1 MIIDFHTHCYPRPL
15 AEKVVQTDTSPRKL
29 PVPTPDNLL
38 AQMTEAGVDL
48 SVVLPV
54 ATRPDTVRDT
64 NQFAQSIQS
73 DRLLSFAAI
82 HPDSPDSLELLE
94 ELAEQGVKGVKFHP
108 PFQHFS
114 LDNPKYRSLYRKI
127 GALGLI
133 TVIHPGRALPEKDHY
148 CYPSTFSRVADDF
161 QGAPVILAHMGGI
174 LAEQAEIDLLP
185 QLPVYLDTALW
196 PIFMSQERFLQ
207 LIDRVGLDRV
217 LFGTDYP
224 YTTPEDC
231 VKHIQALPLT
241 DREKAQLLSGNAQT
255 LLRLHTR
262 KKPTE

>member
-1 MIIDFHTHCYPRPL
+1 MIVDFHTHCYPRPL
-15 AEKVVQTDTSPRKL
+15 AEKVARTDPSPRKL
-29 PVPTPDNLL
+29 PVPTTEDLL
-38 AQMTEAGVDL
+38 GQMTEAGVDL

-82 HPDSPDSLELLE
+82 HPDRPDSLDQLD

-114 LDNPKYRSLYRKI
+114 LDDPRYRPLYRKI
-127 GALGLI
+127 GDLGLI
-133 TVIHPGRALPEKDHY
+133 TVIHPGRALPEEEHY
-148 CYPSTFSRVADDF
+148 CYPSTFARVADDF
-161 QGAPVILAHMGGI
+161 MGAPVILAHMGGI
-174 LAEQAEIDLLP
+174 LIQQAELDLLP
-185 QLPVYLDTALW
+185 HLPVHLDTALW

-207 LIDRVGLDRV
+207 LIDLVGLDRV

-224 YTTPEDC
+224 YTGPADC
-231 VKHIQALPLT
+231 VKHIQDLPLT
-241 DREKAQLLSGNAQT
+241 DREKDQLFSGNALT
-255 LLRLHTR
+255 LLRLHPCQ
-262 KKPTE
+262 KPTE